1 MKKTKLDKNYL
12 WTFST
17 YFNEG
22 FPYILIRT
30 VSSVFF
36 RDMKV
41 SLESIGLVNFFSI
54 PWILK
59 FLWGPHV
66 DEYSTKRKWML
77 AMQTLFMIILVVAA
91 LVVPLKNNVQLI
103 AVLFF
108 IGAFIAAT
116 NDVSID
122 GYYMEAL
129 DKDGQA
135 KFVGYRTMAYRVAMG
150 TGTLVIV
157 TLGTSIGWF
166 TAFFAA
172 AIIFGLSFLAN
183 IFFLKDVEPQKKS
196 IKDLLIR
203 GLRIKTFLF
212 LLGMIFLI
220 FAVRYFFQSP
230 FYENLKK
237 QLPLLKNIY
246 FSHWVALLLLLSLIL
261 VGLFR
266 KQIKAFITRDPDSFY
281 GKSFVYFM
289 EREKITTILFF
300 IILLRVGEWTLATM
314 VAPFIVDLGIKVH
327 YGWISFAGLPASI
340 VGAMLGGWMISR
352 FTLKRVIW
360 PFIMIQNC
368 TNLIYMAL
376 AIHVSSFIK
385 INTGAAVP
393 VSIGT
398 ANLVL
403 TAGVHMFDQ
412 FAGGLG
418 AAVLTTYVM
427 RICHSDFKAA
437 HYAIGSGLW
446 NISAIF
452 AGVFGGLIAG
462 WLGYAWLFGLSFV
475 MSIPAMVIIPFL
487 PYLSEAPA
495 EAPAEVPA
503 EAPAE

>member
-1 MKKTKLDKNYL
+1 MNKTKWDKNYL

-17 YFNEG
+17 YFTEG

-59 FLWGPHV
+59 FLWGPQV

-77 AMQTLFMIILVVAA
+77 TMQALFMVIIVAAA

-103 AVLFF
+103 AILFF

-116 NDVSID
+116 NDVAID

-129 DKDGQA
+129 DKEGQA
-135 KFVGYRTMAYRVAMG
+135 KFVGFRTMAYRVAMG
-150 TGTLVIV
+150 VGTLVIV
-157 TLGTSIGWF
+157 TIGAKWSWF
-166 TAFFAA
+166 AAFFAA
-172 AIIFGLSFLAN
+172 AIIFAAFFLFN
-183 IFFLKDVEPQKKS
+183 LFTLKDVEPQKKK
-196 IKDLLIR
+196 IKDLF
-203 GLRIKTFLF
+203 LRALRVKTFLF
-212 LLGMIFLI
+212 LLGTVSLI
-220 FAVRYFFQSP
+220 IAVRYFFQSP
-230 FYENLKK
+230 FYQDLQNSV
-237 QLPLLKNIY
+237 PLLKNIY
-246 FSHWVALLLLLSLIL
+246 FSHWVALLLLLALVL
-261 VGLFR
+261 VGIFR
-266 KQIKAFITRDPDSFY
+266 KKIKTFITRDPDSFY

-289 EREKITTILFF
+289 EREKISTILLF

-327 YGWISFAGLPASI
+327 YGWISFVGLPASI
-340 VGAMLGGWMISR
+340 AGAMLGGWMISR
-352 FTLKRVIW
+352 FSLKRVIW
-360 PFIMIQNC
+360 PFIMAQNC
-368 TNLIYMAL
+368 TNIIYMAL
-376 AIHVSSFIK
+376 AIHVAYFLK
-385 INTGAAVP
+385 INTDAATP
-393 VSIGT
+393 IGIGT

-403 TAGVHMFDQ
+403 AAGVHAFDQ

-418 AAVLTTYVM
+418 TAVLTTYVM
-427 RICHSDFKAA
+427 RICHAEFKAA

-446 NISAIF
+446 SISAIF

-475 MSIPAMVIIPFL
+475 FSIPAMLIIPFL
-487 PYLSEAPA
+487 PYLSDNG
-495 EAPAEVPA
+495 
-503 EAPAE
+503 